1 MFVIL
6 ALGFSEKI
14 INKIINLD
22 YITRQKLNQ
31 LQGQCLRLYIDAPNI
46 SLDVNFDIDKLR
58 LESTP
63 KASIFTGTK
72 QMRLPTTSLHV
83 PTVVELLKLLFGDEK
98 NIGNIPIQG
107 DYKLLIQLKNIIQ
120 HSEIDF
126 THALMPY
133 FGATIAHELGKIQHL
148 PKIMW
153 QQAQNQAYIVQDY
166 LKEDSGLFA
175 PRWQMDDLKHDTRQ
189 LNQDID
195 RLEAKIK
202 KLQQEVTV

>member
-46 SLDVNFDIDKLR
+46 SLDVNFYIDKLR
-58 LESTP
+58 LELTP
-63 KASIFTGTK
+63 KASIFTGK
-72 QMRLPTTSLHV
+72 EQMRLPTTSLHV

>member
-58 LESTP
+58 LELTP
-63 KASIFTGTK
+63 KASIFTGK
-72 QMRLPTTSLHV
+72 EQMRLPTTSLHV